1 MSYNTTSTEKEG
13 RTNECIKEEEEEEES
28 AMSARQHQQP
38 SFLIMTFSFDIS
50 EQQTQN
56 WIQPNKYTENCLKF
70 INFYLFILSECNK
83 IVQKSQRNI
92 GYM

>member
-1 MSYNTTSTEKEG
+1 MCCWNLLIIYDCVTDETQRNIMSYNTTSTEIEG

-56 WIQPNKYTENCLKF
+56 
-70 INFYLFILSECNK
+70 
-83 IVQKSQRNI
+83 
-92 GYM
+92 